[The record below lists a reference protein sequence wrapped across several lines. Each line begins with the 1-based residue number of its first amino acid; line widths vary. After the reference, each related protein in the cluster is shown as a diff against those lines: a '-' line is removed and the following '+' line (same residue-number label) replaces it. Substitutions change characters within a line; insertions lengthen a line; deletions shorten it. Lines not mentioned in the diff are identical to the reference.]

1 MSMDFALI
9 MFIGLLLTGG
19 IWLADKLWGE
29 PSRQARAAKLRQS
42 GEASSA
48 MLEKVN
54 REPMIVEYAKAF
66 FPVILVVFLLRS
78 FLMEPFRI
86 PSGSMLP
93 TLKIGDF
100 ILVNKFAY
108 GLRLPI
114 ANVKIIETGEPER
127 GDVMVFRF
135 PNDPSVNYI
144 KRVVGLPGDEIEYKN
159 KTLYINGKKMPRT
172 SSNENYQIFEAG
184 SRFVT
189 TQQFDENLDGVV
201 HKVLLDPTRSQAN
214 LKFQKVPEG
223 HYFVMGD
230 NRDYSNDSRYW
241 GFVPEKNVVG
251 KAILV
256 WFSWDVGNGKSV
268 KWDRIGSRIQ

>member
-1 MSMDFALI
+1 MDFALI

-19 IWLADKLWGE
+19 VWLADKLWGE
-29 PSRQARAAKLRQS
+29 PQRQARAAKLRQS
-42 GEASSA
+42 GEASPA
-48 MLEKVN
+48 MLEKVH
-54 REPMIVEYAKAF
+54 REPVIVEYAKAF

-108 GLRLPI
+108 GVRLPI
-114 ANVKIIETGEPER
+114 ANIKISDTGEPKR

-135 PNDPSVNYI
+135 PNDPSVNFI

-159 KTLYINGKKMPRT
+159 KTLYINGKEMPRT
-172 SSNENYQIFEAG
+172 STHENYQIFEAG

-251 KAILV
+251 KAFLV

>member
-1 MSMDFALI
+1 MDFALV

-19 IWLADKLWGE
+19 IWLADKVWGE
-29 PSRQARAAKLRQS
+29 PRRQARAAKLRHS
-42 GEASSA
+42 GEASAA

-54 REPMIVEYAKAF
+54 RESMIVEYAKAF

-108 GLRLPI
+108 GVRLPI
-114 ANVKIIETGEPER
+114 ANIKIIETSEPKR

-135 PNDPSVNYI
+135 PNDPSVNFI
-144 KRVVGLPGDEIEYKN
+144 KRVIGLPGDKIEYRN
-159 KTLYINGKKMPRT
+159 KTLYINGKEIPRK

-241 GFVPEKNVVG
+241 GFVPEKNIVG

-256 WFSWDVGNGKSV
+256 WFNWDVSNGKSV
-268 KWDRIGSRIQ
+268 KWDRIGTRIQ

>member
-1 MSMDFALI
+1 MDFALV

-19 IWLADKLWGE
+19 IWLADKVWAE
-29 PSRQARAAKLRQS
+29 PRRNARVAKLRHS
-42 GEASSA
+42 GEGSPA
-48 MLEKVN
+48 MLEKAG
-54 REPMIVEYAKAF
+54 RESLIVEYAKAF

-108 GLRLPI
+108 GVRLPI
-114 ANVKIIETGEPER
+114 ANIKIVETGEPKR

-135 PNDPSVNYI
+135 PNDPSVNFI
-144 KRVVGLPGDEIEYKN
+144 KRVIGLPGDEIEYRN
-159 KTLYINGKKMPRT
+159 KTLYINGKEMPRK

-256 WFSWDVGNGKSV
+256 WFSWDVANGKSV
-268 KWDRIGSRIQ
+268 

>member
-1 MSMDFALI
+1 MDFALI